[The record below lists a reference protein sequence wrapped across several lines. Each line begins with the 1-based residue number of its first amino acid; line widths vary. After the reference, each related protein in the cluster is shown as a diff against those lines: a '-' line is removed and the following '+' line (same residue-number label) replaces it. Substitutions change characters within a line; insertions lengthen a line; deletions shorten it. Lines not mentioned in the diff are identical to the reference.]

1 MEKQK
6 KIMAAAGGG
15 DRLSDLPEPILHHI
29 LSKLWD
35 EKQVVRTSI
44 LSTRWRFLWMSVP
57 LSLCFTFPDSENQ
70 NFTLA
75 YLACING
82 ELYYWKSCEK
92 IKRFRV
98 WRLRYDEIYAKDVDL
113 WIHFAM
119 KVANVEVFTLSIIS
133 VNQQKYE
140 FPQFGYKNSSL
151 RELDLQHCQLNPC
164 GSSVNWSNLVSLSIG
179 YVELTDDAM
188 EKVLSGCPNLERLE
202 LQKVSGIH
210 RLETKSVKLREL
222 TLEEYYDK
230 NQDIWLEIIA
240 PHIKH
245 LEILGLSSEI
255 RIEQGNVA
263 SLVYAIIRLN
273 FDFEDEESNLEK
285 EFRCLKEL
293 LQSVAH
299 VENLELGSWCIECL
313 SILELKGWQSPPS
326 SRKLLELNV
335 AGDQLDFPGICSFLQ
350 SSLDLETLVI
360 DWFEDAPRDFLSSY
374 TNEDKQTRRFET
386 HNFNGSFPHLKTIKI
401 DNLWGLLSENKF
413 VLPLV
418 KYLLKHAI
426 VLEKFVIGTSFVGS
440 DLFPDHAKMTQE
452 FLSFP
457 RSSPHISVVFSY

>member
-1 MEKQK
+1 METQK

-15 DRLSDLPEPILHHI
+15 NQLSDLPEPILLHI

-35 EKQVVRTSI
+35 EKQVVRTSV

-57 LSLCFTFPDSENQ
+57 LSLGFTFPNSENQ
-70 NFTLA
+70 NDILA
-75 YLACING
+75 YLALINR

-92 IKRFRV
+92 IKRLFV
-98 WRLRYDEIYAKDVDL
+98 SSLRYDKIYAKDVDL
-113 WIHFAM
+113 WVHFAT
-119 KVANVEVFTLSIIS
+119 KVANVEVFTLDFYSS
-133 VNQQKYE
+133 QQNYE

-151 RELDLQHCQLNPC
+151 RELVLSYCQLNPC
-164 GSSVNWSNLVSLSIG
+164 GSVNWSNLVSLSIG
-179 YVELTDDAM
+179 NTELTDGAT
-188 EKVLSGCPNLERLE
+188 EKVLSGCPNLECLE
-202 LQKVSGIH
+202 LRKVSGIQ
-210 RLETKSVKLREL
+210 RLEIRSVKLREL
-222 TLEEYYDK
+222 TIEEYYDK
-230 NQDIWLEIIA
+230 NHDIWLEIIA

-245 LEILGLSSEI
+245 LEIVGMCSKI
-255 RIEQGNVA
+255 RIEQTNVA
-263 SLVYAIIRLN
+263 SLVYAILRLN

-285 EFRCLKEL
+285 ELSCLKEL
-293 LQSVAH
+293 LHGVAH
-299 VENLELGSWCIECL
+299 VENLELSTWCIECL

-326 SRKLLELNV
+326 RRKFLELSV
-335 AGDQLDFPGICSFLQ
+335 AEDQLDFPGICSFLQ

-360 DWFEDAPRDFLSSY
+360 DWFGDSPRDLLSRY
-374 TNEDKQTRRFET
+374 TNKDKQTMRFET
-386 HNFNGSFPHLKTIKI
+386 HNFNGSFPHLKTVKI

-426 VLEKFVIGTSFVGS
+426 VLEKFVIAASFLGS
-440 DLFPDHAKMTQE
+440 DAFPDHAEMTQE